1 MAQSQELKE
10 LKPDMK
16 LTGVFEVEAKKI
28 LGTNTCQLLL
38 PCRYDGKTVTV
49 AVYE

>member
-1 MAQSQELKE
+1 MSQITELKE
-10 LKPDMK
+10 INPDLK
-16 LTGVFEVEAKKI
+16 LTGVFQVEAKKI